1 LCRWRVTASDPKDSW
16 KVTQREKGAV
26 VLENP
31 TPPAPK
37 EARRVCPFAAHTPT
51 PSPSATQA
59 GEELHVEKRT
69 NSSFN
74 EEPVDDSSESTNEGR
89 GPTPPST
96 AEAKSIPASRDITIS
111 SCKMKEIFPYHVV
124 VDRDFGILQVGKD
137 LPSLLNVM
145 ESDIVGVSFKKIVRI
160 VKPVH
165 GVWNW
170 QALRKLE
177 DQTFF
182 MTPMDHVYEA
192 IKLKGNMVRI
202 STDPFQVMFVLSP
215 DAKNVTELR
224 QMNLTMSDLPLHSFQ
239 RDAVFLGE
247 HIASEVKSAHKLDK
261 LSKKLEHE
269 KNLSNSLLYSLLPK
283 HVADELRAGN
293 TVEPEFHENVTVF
306 FSDIVGFTTICDGIH
321 SWEVIDLLNRLYCV
335 MDYLCGKFGLYKID
349 TIGDAFICC
358 SGLPE
363 ENENHADN
371 VANFAVA
378 VRHCVTQVVSPIDG
392 EPIVM
397 RMGIHTGQC
406 MSGVVGMTTPRY
418 CVFSDTMNTASRHES
433 TCEPGRIQCSS
444 ITFGQLAHF
453 SRHETPQFN
462 FTPRGL
468 IDMKGKGKMFT
479 YWIEGGTSD
488 NQLTNRKA
496 LDELYVEV
504 EEMLSTKTFVN
515 KKYFDRWARSR
526 NSFSTTTTDCTF
538 DDDPELAAMLAAE
551 LAQMEGDLDDFD

>member
-1 LCRWRVTASDPKDSW
+1 MLSDNTADTTDQKVVRRCPFSGKLPTASSGAPQEGD
-16 KVTQREKGAV
+16 VHLEKS
-26 VLENP
+26 N
-31 TPPAPK
+31 
-37 EARRVCPFAAHTPT
+37 C
-51 PSPSATQA
+51 
-59 GEELHVEKRT
+59 
-69 NSSFN
+69 SFS
-74 EEPVDDSSESTNEGR
+74 EDPVDDSSQSTTEGR
-89 GPTPPST
+89 GCVQTSDT
-96 AEAKSIPASRDITIS
+96 AGESKSEPETHDITIS
-111 SCKMKEIFPYHVV
+111 STKMKEIFPYHVV
-124 VDRDFGILQVGKD
+124 VNQDFTILQVGKD
-137 LPSLLNVM
+137 LPSLLSVLEADM
-145 ESDIVGVSFKKIVRI
+145 IGISFKKMVRI

-165 GVWNW
+165 GVWDW

-182 MTPMDHVYEA
+182 MKPLDHVYEN

-202 STDPFQVMFVLSP
+202 SSDPFQVMFVLSP
-215 DAKNVTELR
+215 DAKNVNELR
-224 QMNLTMSDLPLHSFQ
+224 QMHLTMSDLPLHSFQ

-306 FSDIVGFTTICDGIH
+306 FSDIVGFTTLCDGIH

-335 MDYLCGKFGLYKID
+335 MDYLCDKFCLYKID

-363 ENENHADN
+363 ENENHAEN

-378 VRHCVTQVVSPIDG
+378 VRHCATQVVSPIDG

-444 ITFGQLAHF
+444 ITYGQLAHF
-453 SRHETPQFN
+453 SRHENQQFQ

-468 IDMKGKGKMFT
+468 IDMKGKGKMYT
-479 YWIEGGTSD
+479 YWIEGGTD
-488 NQLTNRKA
+488 HNELTNKKA
-496 LDELYVEV
+496 LDDLYVEV

-526 NSFSTTTTDCTF
+526 NSISTTTTDCTT

>member
-1 LCRWRVTASDPKDSW
+1 MLRAIGQFPM
-16 KVTQREKGAV
+16 
-26 VLENP
+26 
-31 TPPAPK
+31 
-37 EARRVCPFAAHTPT
+37 EAKCPFSGMRITAK
-51 PSPSATQA
+51 SANDDDGNINNERQR
-59 GEELHVEKRT
+59 GL
-69 NSSFN
+69 S
-74 EEPVDDSSESTNEGR
+74 EEPVDDSSDATNEGKVNLASESISET
-89 GPTPPST
+89 GKTNGGT
-96 AEAKSIPASRDITIS
+96 APCQEIIIS
-111 SCKMKEIFPYHVV
+111 SIKMKEIFPYHVV
-124 VDRDFGILQVGKD
+124 VDQDFSVLQVGKD
-137 LPSLLNVM
+137 LPPLLNVL
-145 ESDIVGVSFKKIVRI
+145 EADILGISLKKIVKI

-165 GVWNW
+165 GAWDW

-182 MTPMDHVYEA
+182 MRPLDQVHDA
-192 IKLKGNMVRI
+192 IKLKGNMVKI
-202 STDPFQVMFVLSP
+202 STDPFQMMFVLTP

-224 QMNLTMSDLPLHSFQ
+224 QMNLTLSDLPLHSFQ

-306 FSDIVGFTTICDGIH
+306 FSDIVGFTTLCDGIH
-321 SWEVIDLLNRLYCV
+321 AWEVIDLLNRLYCV
-335 MDYLCGKFGLYKID
+335 MDYLCEKFGLYKID

-358 SGLPE
+358 SGLPQ
-363 ENENHADN
+363 ENENHAEN

-378 VRHCVTQVVSPIDG
+378 VRHCAMQVVSPIDG
-392 EPIVM
+392 EPIKL
-397 RMGIHTGQC
+397 RMGVHTGPC
-406 MSGVVGMTTPRY
+406 TTGVVGMTTPRY
-418 CVFSDTMNTASRHES
+418 CVFGDTMNTASRHES
-433 TCEPGRIQCSS
+433 TSEPGMIQCSS
-444 ITFGQLAHF
+444 ITYGQLAHF
-453 SRHETPQFN
+453 SRHEKQQFK

-479 YWIEGGTSD
+479 YWMDGGTDD
-488 NQLTNRKA
+488 NELTNGRA

-526 NSFSTTTTDCTF
+526 NSISTTTTDCSQ
-538 DDDPELAAMLAAE
+538 DDPEMAAMLAVE
-551 LAQMEGDLDDFD
+551 LAQLEGDLDDFDF